1 MSTVTANRIEDTFTG
16 RRVTIKTTRS
26 FDEVTS
32 RLYASVGT
40 LADAGW
46 PSITAYLEGPSP
58 TKEGFAALSKQYIG
72 PELFMLFWE
81 IDHSL
86 WTPLY
91 GIAPGRR
98 IKRFVLGNPM
108 SAATVL
114 KHELKAGLAAPT
126 EILILEGESGVDTEV
141 VFQLFSTLAAG
152 VERDEELVKASLNL
166 DDKIQHLVDHITA

>member
-1 MSTVTANRIEDTFTG
+1 M
-16 RRVTIKTTRS
+16 
-26 FDEVTS
+26 
-32 RLYASVGT
+32 
-40 LADAGW
+40 
-46 PSITAYLEGPSP
+46 YLEGPSP
-58 TKEGFAALSKQYIG
+58 TKEGFVAEAKRHIG

-98 IKRFVLGNPM
+98 IKRVILGNPM

-114 KHELKAGLAAPT
+114 KHELKAGLAAPA
-126 EILILEGESGVDTEV
+126 EILILEGEGAVDTEV

-166 DDKIQHLVDHITA
+166 DDKIQQLVDHITA

>member
-1 MSTVTANRIEDTFTG
+1 MLTATTRTEDTFTG
-16 RRVTIKTTRS
+16 RRVTIKTIRS
-26 FDEVTS
+26 FDDVTA

-46 PSITAYLEGPSP
+46 PSITSYLEGPSP
-58 TKEGFAALSKQYIG
+58 TKEGFVAAAKPFIG

-98 IKRFVLGNPM
+98 IKRVIVGNPM
-108 SAATVL
+108 SAATVMV
-114 KHELKAGLAAPT
+114 HEVKAGLAAPV
-126 EILILEGESGVDTEV
+126 EMLIIEGEGGVGTEV

-152 VERDEELVKASLNL
+152 VERDERLLQASLNL
-166 DDKIQHLVDHITA
+166 DDKVQHLVDHITA